1 MTNTLTIE
9 LPDIGDVDSVDV
21 VEIIVS
27 VGQRVEV
34 ESPLIT
40 LESDKATM
48 DLPSTTAGT
57 VTAILVQVGDVISK
71 GSPVLILETDA
82 THSVPPAKDSDSQ
95 TTPPKVAADNV
106 PISNADHEFDLVVVG
121 SGPGGYTAAFRA
133 ADLGL
138 NTALVEQFPV
148 PVSYTHLTLPTPPY
162 V

>member
-57 VTAILVQVGDVISK
+57 VTTILVQVGDVISK

-95 TTPPKVAADNV
+95 A
-106 PISNADHEFDLVVVG
+106 
-121 SGPGGYTAAFRA
+121 TA
-133 ADLGL
+133 
-138 NTALVEQFPV
+138 P
-148 PVSYTHLTLPTPPY
+148 
-162 V
+162 

>member
-40 LESDKATM
+40 LESDKAT
-48 DLPSTTAGT
+48 T
-57 VTAILVQVGDVISK
+57 
-71 GSPVLILETDA
+71 
-82 THSVPPAKDSDSQ
+82 
-95 TTPPKVAADNV
+95 
-106 PISNADHEFDLVVVG
+106 
-121 SGPGGYTAAFRA
+121 
-133 ADLGL
+133 
-138 NTALVEQFPV
+138 
-148 PVSYTHLTLPTPPY
+148 VSYTHLTLPTNRE